1 MGDLTKYD
9 IYKINGLSIEGYIF
23 SIQEDTEEEPTY
35 NYYMIT
41 LGSNNKPLIHR
52 LNNTIE
58 ILSDTNINLIPVDMD
73 SPELQKFIKLIDST
87 IPMNPTKQTLQLTKK
102 Q

>member
-41 LGSNNKPLIHR
+41 LDSNNKPSIHR

-58 ILSDTNINLIPVDMD
+58 ILSDTNINLIPVDTD
-73 SPELQKFIKLIDST
+73 SPELQKFIKLVDST
-87 IPMNPTKQTLQLTKK
+87 IPMNPKKQTLQFTKK

>member
-73 SPELQKFIKLIDST
+73 SPELQKFIKLVDST